1 MYRRLSLD
9 EYLLATIPIE
19 ANVRRVMCCHRDGF
33 RIDFVKLK
41 FNRGQTQ
48 MHVAAVKANEAA
60 TILLTVDEYHVCI
73 FHRPS

>member
-1 MYRRLSLD
+1 
-9 EYLLATIPIE
+9 
-19 ANVRRVMCCHRDGF
+19 MCCHRDGF

-60 TILLTVDEYHVCI
+60 TILLTVDAYHVGI
-73 FHRPS
+73 FIDRHE